1 MFKMINAKGHLTK
14 TARDAFQGA
23 FIAGGANE
31 IIVLPSAYVDSRKFK
46 RVSDLMKSI
55 NIAWY
60 EFNGDMYVY
69 RRWFIEAVADRSE
82 AALAEVKNLIN

>member
-1 MFKMINAKGHLTK
+1 MFNMINVKGHLTK
-14 TARDAFQGA
+14 TARDAFQEA

-31 IIVLPSAYVDSRKFK
+31 IIIFPRAYVDSHKFK
-46 RVSDLMKSI
+46 RVTDLMKSI

-69 RRWFIEAVADRSE
+69 RRWFVEAVSDRSE
-82 AALAEVKNLIN
+82 AALTEAKNIIN